1 MPNAKFD
8 AKSFNPEAFKYIMDR
23 IPRTRL
29 NEIRKSKVLVGN
41 PDIRAVLG
49 TQNGTGYARVA
60 VRGLLDGEAVNYDG
74 QTDITATSTK
84 TFEQGVVVIGR
95 AKAWVEKDFS
105 FDITG
110 GVDFMNNVAQ
120 QVADYWQ
127 DIDQDTILAVLKGVF
142 SMTGGKSGEFVT
154 KHTYSV
160 NGNLEASTL
169 NSATAQACGDHK
181 KKFAMIFMHSVPA
194 TNLEN
199 LNLLT
204 ALKYTDKDGVTR
216 DLTLYTWNGKLVIV
230 DDGMPVEAVAAT
242 YKLTSDTALVTGKTY
257 YTKSGTKYNAVA
269 SPSVDNIAT
278 YYEVDVPAGEEY
290 TSYVL
295 GEGSINFED
304 LGAKVPYEMSRDP
317 AKNGGQ
323 DTLYTRQRKVFAP
336 KGISYEKTSQ
346 TTLSPTDAELSD
358 GANWALVHSGEATE
372 SQRSYINHKVS
383 LGLELNEKTQ
393 IFPIRNGIDFLGFH
407 TYLTESGK
415 VIRKL
420 RHSSIKRM
428 RAKLRHW
435 EKEYPAG
442 RVTREQILQS
452 WQAWDAH
459 AAHGN
464 TWALRQQVRDRVQN
478 ILKEEI

>member
-23 IPRTRL
+23 IPRARL
-29 NEIRKSKVLVGN
+29 NELRKSKVLVGN

-60 VRGLLDGEAVNYDG
+60 MRGLLDGEAVNYDG

-127 DIDQDTILAVLKGVF
+127 DIDQDTLLAVLKGVF

-154 KHTYSV
+154 KHTYTV

-216 DLTLYTWNGKLVIV
+216 DLTLYTWNGKLVLV
-230 DDGMPVEAVAAT
+230 DDGMPAEDGYFPATSTDEGALQVKASGATDGQINQAEVTPYFGEGTPAADSYVVPGT
-242 YKLTSDTALVTGKTY
+242 R
-257 YTKSGTKYNAVA
+257 YTT
-269 SPSVDNIAT
+269 
-278 YYEVDVPAGEEY
+278 
-290 TSYVL
+290 YVL
-295 GEGSINFED
+295 GEGAISFED
-304 LGAKVPYEMSRDP
+304 IGAKVPYEMARDP
-317 AKNGGQ
+317 KTDGGV

-372 SQRSYINHKVS
+372 SQRSYINHKV
-383 LGLELNEKTQ
+383 
-393 IFPIRNGIDFLGFH
+393 IPIAR
-407 TYLTESGK
+407 
-415 VIRKL
+415 
-420 RHSSIKRM
+420 IKSR
-428 RAKLRHW
+428 
-435 EKEYPAG
+435 G
-442 RVTREQILQS
+442 
-452 WQAWDAH
+452 
-459 AAHGN
+459 
-464 TWALRQQVRDRVQN
+464 
-478 ILKEEI
+478 